1 MATQTFDEASLQALV
16 ANATQS
22 NDIVLENQKQGTPE
36 SEWMLN
42 GDGDANIQGF
52 ATNISVNQ
60 GGTVDFKIA
69 TDSTHY
75 RIEIYRLGYYGG
87 DGARKVDTID
97 KTLASAQVQPHPIVD
112 MSVGLIDAGN
122 WSVSATWDVPA
133 DAISGVYMAKLVR
146 EDGTPGENM
155 IPFIV
160 RDDTKNSDIIF
171 QTSDTTWQAYN
182 AWGGASLYWGN
193 VPVDPND
200 MIGYMPPNCSC
211 GLQAIGRASTVSY
224 NRPFITTTS
233 PVGGAW
239 DYIFGA
245 EYPAIRWLEQN
256 GYDVNYISGVDT
268 ARDGAQL
275 LNHQGLPV
283 GRP

>member
-112 MSVGLIDAGN
+112 MSVGLIDCRQLVGLGELGRSRGRDLRRLHGQARPRGRHAG
-122 WSVSATWDVPA
+122 
-133 DAISGVYMAKLVR
+133 R
-146 EDGTPGENM
+146 EHDPVHRPQRHQQQRHHLPDLRHDLGSLQCLGRRQPLLGQ
-155 IPFIV
+155 
-160 RDDTKNSDIIF
+160 RAGRSR
-171 QTSDTTWQAYN
+171 TT
-182 AWGGASLYWGN
+182 
-193 VPVDPND
+193 
-200 MIGYMPPNCSC
+200 
-211 GLQAIGRASTVSY
+211 
-224 NRPFITTTS
+224 
-233 PVGGAW
+233 
-239 DYIFGA
+239 
-245 EYPAIRWLEQN
+245 
-256 GYDVNYISGVDT
+256 
-268 ARDGAQL
+268 
-275 LNHQGLPV
+275 
-283 GRP
+283 